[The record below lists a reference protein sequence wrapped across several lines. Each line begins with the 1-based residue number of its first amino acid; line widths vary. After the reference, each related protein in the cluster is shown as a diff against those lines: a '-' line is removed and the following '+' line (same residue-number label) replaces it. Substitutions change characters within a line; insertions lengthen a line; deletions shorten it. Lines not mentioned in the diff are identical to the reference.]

1 MFITRTATSKTV
13 VEIRD
18 NRSKEGDLL
27 AYDIALNIASNDL
40 VIKNNDLILIDNAER
55 VAQQV
60 LITLRFWFGEWFLDT
75 REGVPYLEYVLVK
88 NPNMSHIRQILTEKI
103 QSVEGVKRIISLDFD
118 FRRVA
123 RELYVDFEVDTDYG
137 LITERAVLGY
147 GGGRG

>member
-1 MFITRTATSKTV
+1 MSKTAA
-13 VEIRD
+13 EIRD

-40 VIKNNDLILIDNAER
+40 VIKNNDSILIDNAER

-60 LITLRFWFGEWFLDT
+60 LITLRFWLGEWFLDT
-75 REGVPYLEYVLVK
+75 REGVPYLEYILVK

-103 QSVEGVKRIISLDFD
+103 QSVEGVKSIVSLDFD
-118 FRRVA
+118 FRRVT

-137 LITERAVLGY
+137 LVTERAVLGY
-147 GGGRG
+147 GGRG

>member
-1 MFITRTATSKTV
+1 M
-13 VEIRD
+13 
-18 NRSKEGDLL
+18 

-60 LITLRFWFGEWFLDT
+60 LITLRFWLGEWFLDT
-75 REGVPYLEYVLVK
+75 REGVPYFEYVLVK
-88 NPNMSHIRQILTEKI
+88 NPNMSHIRQILMEKI
-103 QSVEGVKRIISLDFD
+103 QSVEGVKSIVSLDFD
-118 FRRVA
+118 FRRVT

-147 GGGRG
+147 GGRG

>member
-1 MFITRTATSKTV
+1 MAMLKTAVAT
-13 VEIRD
+13 RD

-55 VAQQV
+55 IAQQV
-60 LITLRFWFGEWFLDT
+60 LITLRFWLGEWFLDT
-75 REGVPYLEYVLVK
+75 REGMPYLEYILVK

-103 QSVEGVKRIISLDFD
+103 QSVEGVKSIVSLNFD
-118 FRRVA
+118 FRRVT

-147 GGGRG
+147 GGRG

>member
-1 MFITRTATSKTV
+1 MAMLKMV
-13 VEIRD
+13 VEIQG

-60 LITLRFWFGEWFLDT
+60 LITLRFWLGEWFLDT
-75 REGVPYLEYVLVK
+75 REGVPYLEYILVK
-88 NPNMSHIRQILTEKI
+88 NPNMSHIKQILTEKI
-103 QSVEGVKRIISLDFD
+103 KSVDGVNNIVSLNFD
-118 FRRVA
+118 FRRIR
-123 RELYVDFEVDTDYG
+123 RELYVDFEINTDYG

-147 GGGRG
+147 GGRD

>member
-1 MFITRTATSKTV
+1 M
-13 VEIRD
+13 
-18 NRSKEGDLL
+18 

-103 QSVEGVKRIISLDFD
+103 QSVEGVKSIVSLDFD
-118 FRRVA
+118 FRRVT
-123 RELYVDFEVDTDYG
+123 RELYVDFEIDTDYG

-147 GGGRG
+147 GGRG

>member
-1 MFITRTATSKTV
+1 M
-13 VEIRD
+13 
-18 NRSKEGDLL
+18 

-60 LITLRFWFGEWFLDT
+60 LITLRFWLGEWFLDT
-75 REGVPYLEYVLVK
+75 REGVPYLEYILVK
-88 NPNMSHIRQILTEKI
+88 NPNMSHIKQILTEKI
-103 QSVEGVKRIISLDFD
+103 NSVDGVNSIVFLDFD
-118 FRRVA
+118 FRRIT

-147 GGGRG
+147 GGRD

>member
-1 MFITRTATSKTV
+1 MATSKTAAAT
-13 VEIRD
+13 RD
-18 NRSKEGDLL
+18 SRSKEGDLL
-27 AYDIALNIASNDL
+27 AYDIALNIAKNDL

-60 LITLRFWFGEWFLDT
+60 LITLRFWLGEWFLDT

>member
-1 MFITRTATSKTV
+1 M
-13 VEIRD
+13 
-18 NRSKEGDLL
+18 

-60 LITLRFWFGEWFLDT
+60 LITLRFWLGEWFLDT

-137 LITERAVLGY
+137 LITKRAVLGY

>member
-1 MFITRTATSKTV
+1 MSKTAA
-13 VEIRD
+13 EIRD

-60 LITLRFWFGEWFLDT
+60 LITLRFWLGEWFLDT

>member
-1 MFITRTATSKTV
+1 MLKMV
-13 VEIRD
+13 MEIQG

-60 LITLRFWFGEWFLDT
+60 LITLRFWLGEWFLDT
-75 REGVPYLEYVLVK
+75 REGVPYLEYILVK
-88 NPNMSHIRQILTEKI
+88 NPNMSHIKQILTEKI
-103 QSVEGVKRIISLDFD
+103 KSVDGVNSIVSLNFD
-118 FRRVA
+118 FRRIR
-123 RELYVDFEVDTDYG
+123 RELYVDFEVNTDYG

-147 GGGRG
+147 GGRD

>member
-1 MFITRTATSKTV
+1 MLKTAVAT
-13 VEIRD
+13 RD

-55 VAQQV
+55 IAQQV
-60 LITLRFWFGEWFLDT
+60 LITLRFWLGEWFLDT
-75 REGVPYLEYVLVK
+75 REGMPYLEYVLVK

-103 QSVEGVKRIISLDFD
+103 QSVEGVKSIVSLNFD
-118 FRRVA
+118 FRRVT

-137 LITERAVLGY
+137 LITERAVFGY
-147 GGGRG
+147 GGRG

>member
-1 MFITRTATSKTV
+1 MSKTAA
-13 VEIRD
+13 EIRD

-27 AYDIALNIASNDL
+27 AYDIALNIAKNDL
-40 VIKNNDLILIDNAER
+40 VVQNNDLILIDNAER

-60 LITLRFWFGEWFLDT
+60 LITLRFWLGEWFLDT

-103 QSVEGVKRIISLDFD
+103 QSLEGVKSIISLDFD
-118 FRRVA
+118 FRRVT

-137 LITERAVLGY
+137 LIKERAVLGY
-147 GGGRG
+147 GGRG